1 MKVVKDAADK
11 TNDRGSITDLTF
23 MAIRSEPMFERMSS
37 QMLRFIDMGHMKGMQ
52 IQNFEYTAGLE
63 FK

>member
-1 MKVVKDAADK
+1 
-11 TNDRGSITDLTF
+11 
-23 MAIRSEPMFERMSS
+23 MFERMSS
-37 QMLRFIDMGHMKGMQ
+37 QMLRFMDMGQFKGMQ